1 LGARHPSTSWRTL
14 QGCRACAKGRTLVTV
29 SADSSSVES
38 RLSAGEM
45 LCPSC
50 LVGVLGGWGF
60 ARSRSIVGAAGRLQP
75 LRARCRGCLV
85 THVLLPVVLLLRRAY
100 LAGVV
105 WAAVAARAGGDGH
118 RRIGVSLSVPSST
131 VRGWL
136 RRAARGGAD
145 RFSAA
150 RGDRRCGC
158 EDPGLAGVGVGG
170 SGRGGG
176 GGGRVVVG
184 QVLKWA
190 GFGCAVVCVGRLG
203 RLWCVNRQIS
213 WFWLKFR
220 EADGWSIAKRTDTR
234 FVRWAGVHGDDAR
247 DQHARRCGCVV
258 LRTSSPWAARAQLD
272 RLHET

>member
-1 LGARHPSTSWRTL
+1 VGFGVGVVAAGRHRQSVEELLGARHPSTSWRTL

-75 LRARCRGCLV
+75 RRARCRGCLV

-118 RRIGVSLSVPSST
+118 RRIGVGLSVPSST

-136 RRAARGGAD
+136 RRAAGRLEAVRTVFLQHAVTAGVDVRIPASQGSAWAD
-145 RFSAA
+145 LVAAVAVAAGSLSVRFSS
-150 RGDRRCGC
+150 
-158 EDPGLAGVGVGG
+158 GLG
-170 SGRGGG
+170 SGALSFAL
-176 GGGRVVVG
+176 VAS
-184 QVLKWA
+184 A
-190 GFGCAVVCVGRLG
+190 G
-203 RLWCVNRQIS
+203 S
-213 WFWLKFR
+213 
-220 EADGWSIAKRTDTR
+220 
-234 FVRWAGVHGDDAR
+234 GV
-247 DQHARRCGCVV
+247 
-258 LRTSSPWAARAQLD
+258 
-272 RLHET
+272 